1 MPLTVEDLEVSD
13 AEGRCHLVLDDLH
26 AGIVPDDLVA
36 ILKLADTTDVQTH
49 GGVELQGV
57 TTRSRFGGA
66 VGIPTDLLSELVDED
81 TGGIGLADSPR
92 DLTQGLRHEA
102 GLQTYL
108 RLTHIALDLLLRHQG
123 STESMMTRSTHQ
135 SG

>member
-1 MPLTVEDLEVSD
+1 MPP
-13 AEGRCHLVLDDLH
+13 VLDDLH

-123 STESMMTRSTHQ
+123 CDGVDDDQVDGTRADDLLGDMSACSPL